1 MVDSKQ
7 LRGFVTHAD
16 GKTWFYG
23 NGDSKPT
30 CWMDEMNKSAEESK
44 RRRLKEMNVEGKQLT
59 LF

>member
-30 CWMDEMNKSAEESK
+30 CWMDEMNKS
-44 RRRLKEMNVEGKQLT
+44 EGD
-59 LF
+59 